1 MLTGTNDERHNL
13 FYAGVFPC
21 QRKSEKE
28 TKRQK
33 EANKQTKYENKE

>member
-1 MLTGTNDERHNL
+1 MLTGTKDERHNL
-13 FYAGVFPC
+13 IYEGVFPC

-33 EANKQTKYENKE
+33 GANKETK

>member
-13 FYAGVFPC
+13 IYAFVFPC

-33 EANKQTKYENKE
+33 EANKQTK